1 MKGLAKRVVFV
12 DKDPHATY
20 NTIINLGINGLLD
33 RGIVVQ
39 GSVMDGFLLDRV
51 FDIVVA
57 NPPYLPGVPVDEY
70 DEALLSGPLGY
81 ETVVLFI
88 EIASRILANG
98 GRLFLVFSSLSR
110 PSYVMDALRENG
122 FKILRVR
129 KKHFFFEDI
138 IGVEAEK
145 T

>member
-1 MKGLAKRVVFV
+1 MFI
-12 DKDPHATY
+12 DKNPSAVY
-20 NTIINLGINGLLD
+20 NTMVNLAINRLLD

-39 GSVMDGFLLDRV
+39 GSVVDGFFLESV
-51 FDIVVA
+51 FDLVVA
-57 NPPYLPGVPVDEY
+57 NPPYLPGVPIDDY

-88 EIASRILANG
+88 EIASRILVNG

-110 PSYVMDALRENG
+110 PRYVMDALGENG
-122 FKILRVR
+122 FRILRVR

>member
-1 MKGLAKRVVFV
+1 MVFV
-12 DKDPHATY
+12 DKNPQATY
-20 NTIINLGINGLLD
+20 NTMINLEINELLD

-39 GSVMDGFLLDRV
+39 GSIMDGFLLDSV
-51 FDIVVA
+51 FDVVVA

-88 EIASRILANG
+88 ETASRILVNG
-98 GRLFLVFSSLSR
+98 GRLFLIFSSLSR
-110 PSYVMDALRENG
+110 PRYVMEALRENR